1 MVSLA
6 RQASLLLPLKYSAP
20 LIVLLLW
27 QMSAAAQSNKNG
39 PFQEVALKIDTSIFT
54 WSKNTVSINEV
65 QQLYFQYEDVD
76 AVVEVELYPHAP
88 ASIKQIDL
96 MPSAD
101 FTLVDSMLRIENH
114 FRFKVR
120 FSQLTRSDFLQFT
133 FSVVPVGRGEPSVF
147 ELKLFPVTETS
158 AFLDP
163 QDNKLFIGEER
174 VFRVETNRPY
184 NIRYFNQW
192 TKDLSINYK
201 FSVEQGELRIHLLP
215 TRLGMQLLEAP
226 LRLRK
231 PFLSPERKPVYELP
245 PLRYEFEVKES
256 KLIFLNTN
264 KKEVSLNRNLP
275 GEGIEIE
282 LDYQPAIKLNKT
294 YRLEKQQE
302 EGGML
307 IAEIFTRSILA
318 NGRVL
323 CWLRPYNQHRQSE
336 GYLYIKDGDVAK
348 YLTNLNITPVTK
360 VESVSIV
367 PAKGNESRG
376 QSVYPG
382 EQVEIKLQGD
392 GLHKANFSFDGLADV
407 RTDTLVRGENE
418 VIFNARVPLDIKKPE
433 VAVLNYGQATGHS
446 LKVKEFQAPHPL
458 DFITL
463 SIEDQPNRVLSDID
477 KTVFIDHTIDD
488 IIIAFNPQK
497 LDGGNRLYGKQYLVI
512 DILVTSSNTLVDR
525 RTLEKVVVCPGENS
539 PRFDQYDRK
548 DCQAGNININQLLRR
563 KTFDLEDWSTIEI
576 TIRHDPQ
583 QHGGE
588 GFSKRAEF
596 ILRRYSSFDLDVSFP
611 AGLLT
616 KKFNEEGFG
625 TLSGV
630 SMAII
635 AQFSF
640 YHPQRIAKFR
650 PYKFGAGFLALNA
663 FNFSENSTNRDVGV
677 VVLGSLYPLQGKAR
691 KLSFPLFLGAGY
703 FLSEKK
709 FFYLL
714 GPGIRLQ
721 L

>member
-1 MVSLA
+1 M
-6 RQASLLLPLKYSAP
+6 
-20 LIVLLLW
+20 
-27 QMSAAAQSNKNG
+27 
-39 PFQEVALKIDTSIFT
+39 
-54 WSKNTVSINEV
+54 
-65 QQLYFQYEDVD
+65 
-76 AVVEVELYPHAP
+76 
-88 ASIKQIDL
+88 
-96 MPSAD
+96 
-101 FTLVDSMLRIENH
+101 
-114 FRFKVR
+114 
-120 FSQLTRSDFLQFT
+120 
-133 FSVVPVGRGEPSVF
+133 
-147 ELKLFPVTETS
+147 
-158 AFLDP
+158 
-163 QDNKLFIGEER
+163 
-174 VFRVETNRPY
+174 
-184 NIRYFNQW
+184 
-192 TKDLSINYK
+192 
-201 FSVEQGELRIHLLP
+201 
-215 TRLGMQLLEAP
+215 
-226 LRLRK
+226 
-231 PFLSPERKPVYELP
+231 
-245 PLRYEFEVKES
+245 
-256 KLIFLNTN
+256 
-264 KKEVSLNRNLP
+264 
-275 GEGIEIE
+275 
-282 LDYQPAIKLNKT
+282 
-294 YRLEKQQE
+294 
-302 EGGML
+302 
-307 IAEIFTRSILA
+307 
-318 NGRVL
+318 
-323 CWLRPYNQHRQSE
+323 
-336 GYLYIKDGDVAK
+336 
-348 YLTNLNITPVTK
+348 
-360 VESVSIV
+360 
-367 PAKGNESRG
+367 
-376 QSVYPG
+376 
-382 EQVEIKLQGD
+382 
-392 GLHKANFSFDGLADV
+392 
-407 RTDTLVRGENE
+407 
-418 VIFNARVPLDIKKPE
+418 
-433 VAVLNYGQATGHS
+433 
-446 LKVKEFQAPHPL
+446 KEFQAPHPL

>member
-1 MVSLA
+1 MLLILK
-6 RQASLLLPLKYSAP
+6 QAALPAVALFFCCSA
-20 LIVLLLW
+20 I
-27 QMSAAAQSNKNG
+27 AQPGKNS
-39 PFQEVALKIDTSIFT
+39 PFREVILKIDTSDFAF
-54 WSKNTVSINEV
+54 SKNTVTIDGE
-65 QQLYFQYEDVD
+65 QQLYFRYEDVD
-76 AVVEVELYPHAP
+76 AVCEVELHP
-88 ASIKQIDL
+88 ASPATIRQVAL
-96 MPSAD
+96 LSSAD
-101 FTLVDSMLRIENH
+101 FSLVDSMLRIDNH

-120 FSQLTRSDFLQFT
+120 FTQLTRSDFLKFT
-133 FSVVPVGRGEPSVF
+133 FSITPAGRGEPF
-147 ELKLFPVTETS
+147 LYELKLFPITETS

-215 TRLGMQLLEAP
+215 TKPGMQVLEAP
-226 LRLRK
+226 IRLRK
-231 PFLSPERKPVYELP
+231 PFLSTDGKPVYELT

-275 GEGIEIE
+275 GEAIDIE
-282 LDYQPAIKLNKT
+282 LDYHPSIKLNKT

-348 YLTNLNITPVTK
+348 YLTNFSITPVTK

-367 PAKGNESRG
+367 PAKGNESKG

-418 VIFNARVPLDIKKPE
+418 VLFKARVPLDIKKTE
-433 VAVLNYGQATGHS
+433 IALLSYGQPTGHT

-458 DFITL
+458 DFITV
-463 SIEDQPNRVLSDID
+463 SIEDQPDRVLTGID
-477 KTVFIDHTIDD
+477 KTIFIDHTLDD
-488 IIIAFNPQK
+488 IVIAFNPQ
-497 LDGGNRLYGKQYLVI
+497 LIDGSKRLYGKQYLII
-512 DILVTSSNTLVDR
+512 DIQVTSNNTLVDR

-548 DCQAGNININQLLRR
+548 DCQPGNISLNQLLRR
-563 KTFDLEDWSTIEI
+563 KTFDLDDWSTIEI
-576 TIRHDPQ
+576 TVRHDPQ
-583 QHGGE
+583 QHGGQ
-588 GFSKRAEF
+588 GYTKRAEF
-596 ILRRYSSFDLDVSFP
+596 ILRRYTSFDLDVSFP

-616 KKFNEEGFG
+616 KKFNEDGFG

-650 PYKFGAGFLALNA
+650 PFKFGAGFLALNA
-663 FNFSENSTNRDVGV
+663 FNFSENSKNRDVGV

-703 FLSEKK
+703 FLSEKQ

-714 GPGIRLQ
+714 GPGIRVQ

>member
-1 MVSLA
+1 MVFLTRHS
-6 RQASLLLPLKYSAP
+6 SLLFLLKYSA
-20 LIVLLLW
+20 LLVVLLSW
-27 QMSAAAQSNKNG
+27 QMSATAQSNKNG
-39 PFQEVALKIDTSIFT
+39 PFQEVVLKIDTSIFT
-54 WSKNTVSINEV
+54 WSKNTVSINGE

-76 AVVEVELYPHAP
+76 AVCEVELYPSFP
-88 ASIKQIDL
+88 ASIKQIGL

-101 FTLVDSMLRIENH
+101 FKLVDSILRIENH
-114 FRFKVR
+114 FRLKAR
-120 FSQLTRSDFLQFT
+120 FSQLTQSDFLQFT
-133 FSVVPVGRGEPSVF
+133 FSITPFGRGESYIH

-174 VFRVETNRPY
+174 VFRVETDRPY

-192 TKDLSINYK
+192 TKDLNINYK

-215 TRLGMQLLEAP
+215 TKPGMQVFEAP

-231 PFLSPERKPVYELP
+231 PFLSSDSKPVYELP

-256 KLIFLNTN
+256 KLVFLNTN

-282 LDYQPAIKLNKT
+282 LDYHPIIQLSKT

-302 EGGML
+302 AGGML

-348 YLTNLNITPVTK
+348 CLTNFSITPVTK
-360 VESVSIV
+360 VESVSVIS
-367 PAKGNESRG
+367 AKGNESKG
-376 QSVYPG
+376 QFVYPG
-382 EQVEIKLQGD
+382 EQIEIKLQGD
-392 GLHKANFSFDGLADV
+392 GLHKANFSFDGLAEV

-418 VIFNARVPLDIKKPE
+418 VLFYARVPLDIKKPE
-433 VAVLNYGQATGHS
+433 VAVLNYGKATGHKF
-446 LKVKEFQAPHPL
+446 KVKEFQAPHPL

-463 SIEDQPNRVLSDID
+463 GIEDQPDRVLLDID
-477 KTVFIDHTIDD
+477 KTVFIDHTLDD

-497 LDGGNRLYGKQYLVI
+497 LDGGSRLYGKQYLII
-512 DILVTSSNTLVDR
+512 DIQVTSGNTLVDR

-548 DCQAGNININQLLRR
+548 DCQPGNISINQLLRR
-563 KTFDLEDWSTIEI
+563 KTFDLDDWSNIEI

-616 KKFNEEGFG
+616 KRFNEEGFG

-640 YHPQRIAKFR
+640 YHPRRIAKFR

-663 FNFSENSTNRDVGV
+663 FNFSENSNNRDVGV
-677 VVLGSLYPLQGKAR
+677 VALGSLYPLQGKAK
-691 KLSFPLFLGAGY
+691 KLSFPLFLGCGY